1 MWIVCES
8 CRIKSR
14 WWKVCVC
21 CVELL
26 VGVIAGKVQQLVTD
40 MTPVGLVNV
49 RFVGMLS
56 CMVQTACFVKLVVRM
71 LW

>member
-1 MWIVCES
+1 MVESVCLL
-8 CRIKSR
+8 
-14 WWKVCVC
+14 CVA
-21 CVELL
+21 LL

-56 CMVQTACFVKLVVRM
+56 CMVHTACFVKLVVRM

>member
-1 MWIVCES
+1 MFA
-8 CRIKSR
+8 
-14 WWKVCVC
+14 VCVA
-21 CVELL
+21 LL

-56 CMVQTACFVKLVVRM
+56 CMVQTACFVRLVVRM

>member
-1 MWIVCES
+1 MVESVCLL
-8 CRIKSR
+8 CAA
-14 WWKVCVC
+14 
-21 CVELL
+21 LL
-26 VGVIAGKVQQLVTD
+26 VGVVVGKVRQLVTD
-40 MTPVGLVNV
+40 VTTVVLVNV